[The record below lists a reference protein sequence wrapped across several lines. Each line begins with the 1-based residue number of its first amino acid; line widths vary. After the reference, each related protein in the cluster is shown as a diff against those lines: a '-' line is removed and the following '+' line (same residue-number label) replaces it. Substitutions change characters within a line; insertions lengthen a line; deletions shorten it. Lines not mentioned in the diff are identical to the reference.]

1 MQRTEPTTGRPGA
14 RPFTFSRALDVAAP
28 FFAVVLTAFVVLERT
43 PRQEPIL
50 YGAVLGLLVTLTW
63 ASARSRRA
71 YGLWALYVGSF
82 AFFAFARSFADET
95 GTPTHVGDL
104 VAMEKTLTFG
114 TVPTVWLQER
124 LFDPWNISW
133 LDYGATYVH
142 WSYFVLPHLFA
153 AHIFLSHRHL
163 FERYVL
169 LFVGVLAVGLAI
181 YFAFPAAPP
190 WVASIQG
197 QLDPT
202 YKVVTQVGTEFHVN
216 LYTRFESQI
225 RSSNPVAAMPSLH
238 MAISVVVLLIAM
250 RVNWTLG
257 AIALLY
263 NAAMAFSLIYLGE
276 HYLVD
281 ILAGIAVTLTVY
293 AVMEVLLRRRERG
306 LERALAEVEIEETGR
321 LRRSPA
327 EQEMQA

>member
-1 MQRTEPTTGRPGA
+1 MQRTEPTTGRTAA
-14 RPFTFSRALDVAAP
+14 RPLTFSRALDLAAP

-43 PRQEPIL
+43 PRQEPLL
-50 YGAVLGLLVTLTW
+50 YIAVLGVLVTLTW
-63 ASARSRRA
+63 ASARTRGA
-71 YGLWALYVGSF
+71 YGLWALYIGSF
-82 AFFAFARSFADET
+82 ALFGIARSFADET
-95 GTPTHVGDL
+95 GIPTHVEGL
-104 VAMEKTLTFG
+104 VAADKTLAFG
-114 TVPTVWLQER
+114 TVPTVWLQDQ

-133 LDYGATYVH
+133 LDHGATYIH

-153 AHIFLSHRHL
+153 AHIFIGHRHL

-181 YFAFPAAPP
+181 YYAFPAAPP

-197 QLDPT
+197 HLDPT
-202 YKVVTQVGTEFHVN
+202 YKIATQVGSEFHVN

-263 NAAMAFSLIYLGE
+263 NGAMAFSLIYLGE

-281 ILAGIAVTLTVY
+281 ILAGIAVTVTVY
-293 AVMEVLLRRRERG
+293 AVLEFVLRRRD
-306 LERALAEVEIEETGR
+306 RALR
-321 LRRSPA
+321 LAQEAALAAGLRSPPR
-327 EQEMQA
+327 EPEMQA